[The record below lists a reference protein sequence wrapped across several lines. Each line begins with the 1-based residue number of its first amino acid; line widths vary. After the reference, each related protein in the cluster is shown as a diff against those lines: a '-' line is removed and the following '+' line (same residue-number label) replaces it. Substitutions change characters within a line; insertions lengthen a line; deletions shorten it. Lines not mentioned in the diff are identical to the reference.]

1 MKKIKSQ
8 FDDKI
13 KAQFDEKIKAQFD
26 SNQIVMMLIRCII
39 ELAVVFNWQPIII
52 KLSGGIIF
60 LSEKGWTGRNPL
72 KYDTVLSQNVN
83 CRTFVGKMW
92 IPRCKPKNVIFAL
105 WADSAFHPTQTDSD
119 HATRVAPNHSGNMI
133 SATHTMSC
141 ANHMSHS
148 WLPNSTD
155 LHFGCLFVDSICIG
169 MLTNDNLYINT
180 QIQKTGS
187 TFPKRSGPLT
197 FSYPLSPNQKFWPN
211 HFHFHL
217 IKRSGQITFTFT

>member
-26 SNQIVMMLIRCII
+26 SNQIVMLLIRCII

-52 KLSGGIIF
+52 NLSGGIFF

-83 CRTFVGKMW
+83 CSTFVGKMW
-92 IPRCKPKNVIFAL
+92 IPRCEPKNGIFAL

-155 LHFGCLFVDSICIG
+155 LHFGSLFAELTVFALVCWQMTICI
-169 MLTNDNLYINT
+169 
-180 QIQKTGS
+180 S
-187 TFPKRSGPLT
+187 THKYKRQDQ
-197 FSYPLSPNQKFWPN
+197 LSPKDLA
-211 HFHFHL
+211 HSLSVIHFHL
-217 IKRSGQITFTFT
+217 IKSYGQITFTFT